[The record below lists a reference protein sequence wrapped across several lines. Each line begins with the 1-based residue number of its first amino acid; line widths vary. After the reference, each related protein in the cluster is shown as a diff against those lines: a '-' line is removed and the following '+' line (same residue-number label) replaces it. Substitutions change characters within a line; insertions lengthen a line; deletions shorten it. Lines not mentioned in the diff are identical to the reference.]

1 MRTLNFTRTG
11 LLLLAAPLV
20 WAATPPGNAYLVH
33 NLVADQP
40 GIADNTDPNLINP
53 WGLYTSTTSPFW
65 VNDFGTGLATVYS
78 SIGTPAAVKPAV
90 PGATSANGPVTG
102 GVWNG
107 TGGFLIQSK
116 APSFLFCTADG
127 TISGWASAVDATK
140 AFIEVNNSTQGAVY
154 YGMAISATTT
164 TATPMIYA
172 ANFHTGGIEV
182 YDTNFKPVTL
192 SGTPFVD
199 STVPAGYGPFNI
211 WNLGGKLYV
220 MWAKQDTN
228 KVGWVNGAGLGAVSI
243 FDLNGNLLQHVATGG
258 PLNAPWGVAIAP
270 ATFGAFAGDIL
281 VGNFGDGTINAFD
294 PKTGNALGALTDQNG
309 NTIAIPGLW
318 ALLQGNGGS
327 GGDPNAIYFTAGGAT
342 QKHGWLGSIQAGP
355 AISAN
360 AVVNA
365 ADGASGIASNTFI
378 SIYGANLSPVTR
390 SWAATDF
397 AGTALPKSLSGVS
410 VTVDNKPAYVYYVSP
425 KQIDV
430 LTPVDTATGPVNV
443 VVTSNG
449 LVSATASATLNTFS
463 PAFFVLKDG
472 KSIVALHAGGNLV
485 GATTLYAN
493 NSTPAQPG
501 EIIALYGTGFGAT
514 NPAFSDGQVISTPL
528 PVATMPTVSFN
539 GTPAQVTYGGL
550 VGAGIY
556 QFNVTVPATIPDGD
570 TPVTATVGTFTS
582 AATAIITVHH

>member
-1 MRTLNFTRTG
+1 MRHLNFIRTG

-53 WGLYTSTTSPFW
+53 WGLYSSATSPFW
-65 VNDFGTGLATVYS
+65 ANDAGTGLATVYT
-78 SIGTPAAVKPAV
+78 SIGVPAAVKPAV
-90 PGATSANGPVTG
+90 PGATSTNGTVTG

-107 TGGFLIQSK
+107 TGGFLIQGK
-116 APSFLFCTADG
+116 APSFMFCTADG

-154 YGMAISATTT
+154 YGMAINATST

-172 ANFHTGGIEV
+172 ANFHTGAIEV
-182 YDTNFKPVTL
+182 YDTNYKPVAL

-199 STVPAGYGPFNI
+199 SGVPAGYGPFNI
-211 WNLGGKLYV
+211 WNIGGKLYV
-220 MWAKQDTN
+220 TWAKQDAN
-228 KVGWVNGAGLGAVSI
+228 KAGWVNGAGLGAVSI
-243 FDLNGNLLQHVATGG
+243 FDLNGNLVQHVATGG

-270 ATFGAFAGDIL
+270 ATFGAFANDIL

-318 ALLQGNGGS
+318 ALLEGNGGS
-327 GGDPNAIYFTAGGAT
+327 GGDPNAIYFTAGYAT
-342 QKHGWLGSIQAGP
+342 QKHGLLGSIQAGP
-355 AISAN
+355 VVSAN

-365 ADGASGIASNTFI
+365 ASGASGIAAGTFI

-410 VTVDNKPAYVYYVSP
+410 VTVDSKPAYVYYVSP

-430 LTPVDTATGPVNV
+430 LTPADTATGPVNV

-463 PAFFVLKDG
+463 PGFFVFKDG
-472 KSIVALHAGGNLV
+472 KSIAALHANGTLV
-485 GATTLYAN
+485 GAPSLYAN
-493 NSTPAQPG
+493 ASTPAQPG
-501 EIIALYGTGFGAT
+501 EIIALYGTGFGPT
-514 NPAFSDGQVISTPL
+514 NPAAADGQVVSTPL
-528 PVATMPTVSFN
+528 PVATMPTVNFN
-539 GTPAQVTYGGL
+539 GTPAQVIYGGL
-550 VGAGIY
+550 VGAGVY
-556 QFNVTVPATIPDGD
+556 QLNVMVPASTPDGD
-570 TPVTATVGTFTS
+570 TPVTATVGTSTS
-582 AATAIITVHH
+582 ATTAIITVHH